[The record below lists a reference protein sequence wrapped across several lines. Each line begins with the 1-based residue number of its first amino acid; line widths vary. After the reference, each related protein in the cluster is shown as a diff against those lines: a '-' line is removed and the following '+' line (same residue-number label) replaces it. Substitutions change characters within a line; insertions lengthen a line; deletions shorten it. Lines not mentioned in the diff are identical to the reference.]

1 MDENIINKLDKLYDT
16 KNIPNIIF
24 YGSNLTG
31 KKSLLE
37 YLIKK
42 IYKTSENINKY
53 VLIINCSHGKGNIKF
68 IRENLKHFATYF
80 VMVYKK
86 NNI

>member
-31 KKSLLE
+31 KK
-37 YLIKK
+37 
-42 IYKTSENINKY
+42 
-53 VLIINCSHGKGNIKF
+53 F
-68 IRENLKHFATYF
+68 IRIFN
-80 VMVYKK
+80 KK
-86 NNI
+86 DI